1 MIIVK
6 QWDVQTPLTH
16 TNENALTHKK
26 KRKKKELTKTNTK
39 PSWHGREQRQIAQFV
54 LKSGEASH
62 TGSGT
67 AYGTGQRGTNGTD
80 SLAPGICN

>member
-1 MIIVK
+1 MR
-6 QWDVQTPLTH
+6 
-16 TNENALTHKK
+16 KK
-26 KRKKKELTKTNTK
+26 EKKELTKTNTK
-39 PSWHGREQRQIAQFV
+39 PSWQGREQRQFTQFV

-67 AYGTGQRGTNGTD
+67 AYGTGQRETNGAD